1 MAVETISEP
10 FYETHVLAVQL
21 IEKKKC
27 RATFITCNWNKN
39 SDSTLLKGLELTS
52 TTSGS
57 CVIACPSTM
66 LMGSIFPS
74 RSMVFTK
81 VSSPSSH
88 IWATSSPTFTKPP
101 YYMIWKKKTNRM
113 NAKNVRWIVNELS
126 ETNSIN
132 SSIVELP
139 DCSSNPVCMSIHPE
153 PPFHECNFPF
163 QLQLSVKKEQQW
175 LDS

>member
-1 MAVETISEP
+1 
-10 FYETHVLAVQL
+10 
-21 IEKKKC
+21 
-27 RATFITCNWNKN
+27 
-39 SDSTLLKGLELTS
+39 
-52 TTSGS
+52 
-57 CVIACPSTM
+57 
-66 LMGSIFPS
+66 
-74 RSMVFTK
+74 
-81 VSSPSSH
+81 
-88 IWATSSPTFTKPP
+88 
-101 YYMIWKKKTNRM
+101 M

-175 LDS
+175 LDSEENIEV